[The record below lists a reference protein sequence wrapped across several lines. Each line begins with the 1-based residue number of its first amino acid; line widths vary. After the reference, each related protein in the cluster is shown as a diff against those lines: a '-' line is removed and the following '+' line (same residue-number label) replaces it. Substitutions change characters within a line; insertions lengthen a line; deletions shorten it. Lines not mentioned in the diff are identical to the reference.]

1 MSITTC
7 TFAEGGPTVGTNAV
21 TNYKIDGGTAVEL
34 DNPGDMGNEAE
45 AGVTDDYPLL
55 KASSA
60 INVEMIGNGRHV
72 ETAAFCSATASAVST
87 RGTILASM
95 LLPTRTPRPSSLTLT
110 LRTQNRW
117 LVHQISAVRDRNER
131 GVPQRE
137 PTVSESGWNREAVDP
152 G

>member
-95 LLPTRTPRPSSLTLT
+95 LLPTRTLPAIFADSDPSNAEPMVGASNQCGTRPERAGCSST
-110 LRTQNRW
+110 
-117 LVHQISAVRDRNER
+117 
-131 GVPQRE
+131 
-137 PTVSESGWNREAVDP
+137 
-152 G
+152 